1 MNKWRVA
8 AQRCSLL
15 GCEAV
20 FHFTFTI
27 FHAIFLCFLIE
38 NFYLACLAGWGG
50 GMGEGKLA
58 IIFTLVTLHNLFE
71 FISMH
76 TPTTL
81 TQHPLLSSAFP
92 PPSSISPLPPPP
104 LRSGWNG
111 SFSWLMANNCKYLI
125 HNKAIKIKLKFS
137 LCARRAQ
144 RSCCCCRSPRCCWLL
159 LLSSLSP
166 SPSLFASC
174 SVVVKEI
181 DT

>member
-8 AQRCSLL
+8 ARRCALL
-15 GCEAV
+15 CCEAV

-38 NFYLACLAGWGG
+38 NFYLACLAVSARGKRRKRWR
-50 GMGEGKLA
+50 GEGKLA

-81 TQHPLLSSAFP
+81 TQHPLLSSALH
-92 PPSSISPLPPPP
+92 PPSALPPLP

-137 LCARRAQ
+137 LCARRAPC
-144 RSCCCCRSPRCCWLL
+144 SCCCCCCSPRCCCLL
-159 LLSSLSP
+159 LLSSLSRP
-166 SPSLFASC
+166 AAS
-174 SVVVKEI
+174 S
-181 DT
+181 

>member
-8 AQRCSLL
+8 AQRCALL

-20 FHFTFTI
+20 FHFPFTI

-38 NFYLACLAGWGG
+38 NFYLACLAGGG
-50 GMGEGKLA
+50 GGWRGGQESWLS
-58 IIFTLVTLHNLFE
+58 FSPWLHCTIYLNL
-71 FISMH
+71 SAC
-76 TPTTL
+76 TR
-81 TQHPLLSSAFP
+81 LLRSRSILCYP
-92 PPSSISPLPPPP
+92 PPSPSILHLSSPPLP

-144 RSCCCCRSPRCCWLL
+144 RSCCWCCRSPRCCCLL
-159 LLSSLSP
+159 LLSSLS
-166 SPSLFASC
+166 LFGSC